1 MIYDKVTMAKTAEG
15 TYNVSLINNHIVVAV
30 ITFPT
35 SVLAQEYAEFK
46 IKAESGPTSKAT
58 KSVIADFK
66 GMVANDAH
74 EKVMDAFYEKTGT
87 PTIAVATTETE
98 PQSAQPVVKVERQA
112 APVVE
117 APVVEAPVVE
127 APVVPEQKTK
137 VPFHIDTSAKVG
149 KNPTID
155 TSAKVGKSAPI
166 DVSAKTVAE

>member
-117 APVVEAPVVE
+117 APVVEAPVV
-127 APVVPEQKTK
+127 PEQKTK